1 MINEENIAGYYIQ
14 RSEDAKKYKTIAKI
28 KDKYV
33 THYTDT
39 NLKPNTTYYYK
50 ISTYTKQGIP
60 SFAKL
65 KKITTAPTIEPI
77 SYIANSGL
85 KAKGVIKFIFRP
97 HLNER
102 VKGYYVERF
111 NDDSLKWEKIATIEP
126 RLRAEYI
133 DKGLVDGKIYKYR
146 IIAYTF
152 DGLKSPPSK
161 ELIIQT
167 VQKPQVVVNINASTD
182 LPKKIVINWKAVK
195 GAKEYNVYY
204 SSDDLSYSLLGTIKN
219 TKYIDNINKNGYK
232 RYYKVTSIN
241 KYGIESLKSQS
252 VMGSTLDIPAKPV
265 VSVDKTQKTV
275 TFTIISPDKRAVKYL
290 IVKNNKQHIQKEN
303 IYKDKIDPKKS
314 YVYKIYIIDKYGLVS
329 EPKEVEIN

>member
-1 MINEENIAGYYIQ
+1 MKLKQILLAGSIILAITGCSNNPPLKSSPNVPQVKYIKSISDRNAIALEWNLINEENIAGYYIQ

-133 DKGLVDGKIYKYR
+133 D
-146 IIAYTF
+146 
-152 DGLKSPPSK
+152 
-161 ELIIQT
+161 
-167 VQKPQVVVNINASTD
+167 N
-182 LPKKIVINWKAVK
+182 
-195 GAKEYNVYY
+195 
-204 SSDDLSYSLLGTIKN
+204 
-219 TKYIDNINKNGYK
+219 
-232 RYYKVTSIN
+232 
-241 KYGIESLKSQS
+241 
-252 VMGSTLDIPAKPV
+252 
-265 VSVDKTQKTV
+265 
-275 TFTIISPDKRAVKYL
+275 
-290 IVKNNKQHIQKEN
+290 
-303 IYKDKIDPKKS
+303 
-314 YVYKIYIIDKYGLVS
+314 
-329 EPKEVEIN
+329 